1 MHNLFN
7 IVYIPKTKIVVI
19 CFHLSF
25 VVLKKTL
32 LVKKFAICD
41 HYRSNSGC
49 ACRLNFIIRQYM
61 IRNIDEQQQ
70 VDNDRFDLLH
80 LLSKREKKK
89 STDNFLLHHSFS
101 SFFAHIYIHISDDN
115 R

>member
-1 MHNLFN
+1 
-7 IVYIPKTKIVVI
+7 
-19 CFHLSF
+19 
-25 VVLKKTL
+25 
-32 LVKKFAICD
+32 
-41 HYRSNSGC
+41 
-49 ACRLNFIIRQYM
+49 M

-70 VDNDRFDLLH
+70 VDNDRFDILH